1 MNDSAFESERLA
13 RQNVEGAGG
22 DDGFHYRLTIRF
34 TNGETM
40 LYTVREPLHAQDIS
54 SDVRFVVVSSYLC
67 ETPER
72 CDEILLLNLN
82 EVSYVRTKDIS
93 LAELA
98 REEEL
103 RREGQ
108 SQEPGGVPRRLAR
121 IGFI

>member
-1 MNDSAFESERLA
+1 MNDAASGGEQPA
-13 RQNVEGAGG
+13 RRNVAGAGG

-40 LYTVREPLHAQDIS
+40 LYTMRELLHAQDIS
-54 SDVRFVVVSSYLC
+54 GDVRFVIVSSYLC

-82 EVSYVRTKDIS
+82 DVSYIRTKDIS

-103 RREGQ
+103 RRDGQ
-108 SQEPGGVPRRLAR
+108 LQDGSTAPRRLAR

>member
-1 MNDSAFESERLA
+1 MNDSAFEGEQPA
-13 RQNVEGAGG
+13 RHNVAGAGG

-34 TNGETM
+34 TNGETL

-82 EVSYVRTKDIS
+82 EVSYIRTKDIS

-98 REEEL
+98 REEEQ

-108 SQEPGGVPRRLAR
+108 LQEPGSVPRRLAR

>member
-1 MNDSAFESERLA
+1 MSDSAFEGEPPA
-13 RQNVEGAGG
+13 RQNVEGAGA

-34 TNGETM
+34 TNGET
-40 LYTVREPLHAQDIS
+40 LLHTVREPLHAEDIPS
-54 SDVRFVVVSSYLC
+54 EVRFVVVSSYLC

-82 EVSYVRTKDIS
+82 DVSYIRTKDIS

-103 RREGQ
+103 RRDGQ
-108 SQEPGGVPRRLAR
+108 LQDSSTVPRRLAR